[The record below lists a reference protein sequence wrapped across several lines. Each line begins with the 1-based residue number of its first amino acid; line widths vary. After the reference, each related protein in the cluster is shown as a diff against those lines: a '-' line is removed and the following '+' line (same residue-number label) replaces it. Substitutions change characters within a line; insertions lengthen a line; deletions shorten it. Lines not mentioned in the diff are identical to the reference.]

1 MKKRVIS
8 LLLTGVLAL
17 SMLAGCGDKDAASE
31 ETGDNADKAVEDADK
46 ENVDNEDA
54 ASGESM
60 KITYWGQMATL
71 EDASNPGEY
80 NGDVKLLYKA
90 LEIYNERYPEQPLEL
105 EIVPGGD
112 ADVYTQKLLMAAE
125 TDTLPDIF
133 AATSA
138 YMKGVPETG
147 VLLDITEY
155 VEGDSEWMDS
165 FVSGAWTSHFGTTG
179 GKIYGLP
186 TQNEAQG
193 WWYNKTLFDDLG
205 LEIPTTWEDL
215 VTCVETFKEA
225 GITPIAFGAADNWSR
240 WGFDLYCHR
249 YGFYDNIDAI
259 MSGEMKPSEV
269 TLPAIQKIDELAKM
283 GAFSEN
289 TSTLSHSEAT
299 EFFLNG
305 EAAMITVGS
314 WFTSSIPADTE
325 YEIVFGWGPEFSDSE
340 YDQHYALK
348 MCQWQIWPSHTV
360 GDDPERLERVLN
372 FLKIFTVDEEVVNY
386 AVEESIKWT
395 AGQYTGETEMPAS
408 TLSLIEKMED
418 DYTGLGEMAAYTD
431 PSFETAWWN
440 ACAAVITQ
448 TATPEEAAQQLDD
461 AMEMVLAQ

>member
-1 MKKRVIS
+1 MKKKGIG
-8 LLLTGVLAL
+8 LLLTGALAL
-17 SMLAGCGDKDAASE
+17 SMSLGCAAS
-31 ETGDNADKAVEDADK
+31 D
-46 ENVDNEDA
+46 
-54 ASGESM
+54 ASGEAM
-60 KITYWGQMATL
+60 KVTYWGQFSTIENDNGVKIL
-71 EDASNPGEY
+71 E
-80 NGDVKLLYKA
+80 KA
-90 LEIYNERYPEQPLEL
+90 LEVYNAQYPDQPLEL

-125 TDTLPDIF
+125 TGTLPDIF

-147 VLLDITEY
+147 ALLDITEY
-155 VEGDSEWMDS
+155 VTADSEWMDS
-165 FVSGAWTSHFGTTG
+165 FVPGAWNSHYGTTG

-193 WWYNKTLFDDLG
+193 WWYNNTLFEEQG
-205 LEIPTTWEDL
+205 LEIPTTWEEL
-215 VTCVETFKEA
+215 VNCVEVFKEA

-269 TLPAIQKIDELAKM
+269 TLPAIQKIEELTQM
-283 GAFSEN
+283 GAFSKD
-289 TSTLSHSEAT
+289 TSTLSHSEAV
-299 EFFLNG
+299 EYFLKG

-314 WFTSSIPADTE
+314 WFTASIPADTE
-325 YEIVFGWGPEFSDSE
+325 YDIVFGWGPEFSDSE

-348 MCQWQIWPSHTV
+348 MCQWQVWPSASV
-360 GDDPERLERVLN
+360 GEDEEKLERVLN
-372 FLKIFTVDEEVVNY
+372 FLKIYTTGEEVVNY
-386 AVEESIKWT
+386 AVEELSSWP
-395 AGQYTGETEMPAS
+395 AAVYTGEVDMPSS

-418 DYTGLGEMAAYTD
+418 DYNGLGEMAAYTD

-440 ACAAVITQ
+440 ACAAVITD
-448 TATPEEAAQQLDD
+448 TATAEEAAQQLDD